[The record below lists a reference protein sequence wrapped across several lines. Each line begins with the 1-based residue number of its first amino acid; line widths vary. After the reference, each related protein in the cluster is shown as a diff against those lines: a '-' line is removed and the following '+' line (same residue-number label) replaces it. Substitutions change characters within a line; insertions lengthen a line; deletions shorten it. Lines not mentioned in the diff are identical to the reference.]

1 MARDISSV
9 STEELL
15 ADLPEVDGATK
26 KRIEAELERRGQA
39 PASPAQTPTEP
50 DVFAPQGATPTEEMT
65 LGGFAGNIGP
75 SAMRTGTDMLKGIGN
90 LITSPID
97 TVAGMPA
104 GMAGHYGSRYSSPE
118 QAAQTA
124 YNDPVGA
131 LMDVPV
137 VGTGMRLLGAAGK
150 VGGAGRVAEA
160 ASTVG
165 RGLEKLDPVGM
176 GVGAAQLGIGAGINR
191 FGSTPAESMAGSYYG
206 QPRGA
211 QVDDFDTYLAT
222 VDAAIEQGI
231 PATTQGART
240 AKEAK
245 QASGERLG
253 EALDAADKVDAIELF
268 SQLQTKIADAGDLS
282 VNAPYRGALESFK
295 RDLVTMADDNGF
307 ISAADL
313 NSLKSQYDSTINFDA
328 GLAGP
333 ELSAQQ
339 GSLAGSNVARGAL
352 KESVGPEFADY
363 SARVGVE
370 DVVRR
375 GAQQD
380 LMVRGS
386 GMTGDLFAQGLN
398 AIAPVLTGQGRL
410 KRMQGRQ
417 AVEQGRLLDAAN
429 HALDVTLYG
438 RVREGAYLADM
449 SDGNEQWH
457 VGRLWEGE

>member
-1 MARDISSV
+1 MARDIKDV
-9 STEELL
+9 STEELM
-15 ADLPEVDGATK
+15 ADLPLVSGAVK
-26 KRIEAELERRGQA
+26 ARIEAELESRGTPTPPLQ
-39 PASPAQTPTEP
+39 SAQTP
-50 DVFAPQGATPTEEMT
+50 APAPSAASPEMT
-65 LGGFAGNIGP
+65 VEGFLGNVGP
-75 SAMRTGTDMLKGIGN
+75 SAYRTGTDIMKGLGN

-97 TVAGMPA
+97 TVQAMPA
-104 GMAGHYGSRYSSPE
+104 GMVDHYGSRYSSPE

-150 VGGAGRVAEA
+150 VGGAGRIAETA
-160 ASTVG
+160 GQIG
-165 RGLEKLDPVGM
+165 RGLEKVDPVGLA
-176 GVGAAQLGIGAGINR
+176 VGGAQLGIGAGINR
-191 FGSTPAESMAGSYYG
+191 FGATPAESMAGSYYG

-211 QVDDFDTYLAT
+211 QVDDFDSYLAT

-231 PATTQGART
+231 PATTQGARV
-240 AKEAK
+240 AKDAK
-245 QASGERLG
+245 KASGERLG
-253 EALDAADKVDAIELF
+253 EALDAADKVDAIGLF
-268 SQLQTKIADAGDLS
+268 SQIQSKIAEAGDLS

-295 RDLVTMADDNGF
+295 RDLVKMADDNGF

-339 GSLAGSNVARGAL
+339 GALAGSNVARGAL

-363 SARVGVE
+363 SARVGIE

-380 LMVRGS
+380 LMVKGS
-386 GMTGDLFAQGLN
+386 GMTGDLFAQGIN

-429 HALDVTLYG
+429 HALDVSLYG
-438 RVREGAYLADM
+438 RIREGAYLADM

>member
-1 MARDISSV
+1 MARDISEV

-15 ADLPEVDGATK
+15 ADLPLVSGSVRS
-26 KRIEAELERRGQA
+26 RIEAELNRRGTSTQGPNGSPASAQGPSGA
-39 PASPAQTPTEP
+39 PAPTP
-50 DVFAPQGATPTEEMT
+50 EEMT
-65 LGGFAGNIGP
+65 FEGFLGNVGP
-75 SAMRTGTDMLKGIGN
+75 SAYRTGTDILKGMGN
-90 LITSPID
+90 LLTSPID
-97 TVAGMPA
+97 TVQAMPA
-104 GMAGHYGSRYSSPE
+104 GMAQHYGDRYSSVD

-137 VGTGMRLLGAAGK
+137 IGTGLRVLGAAGK
-150 VGGAGRVAEA
+150 VGGAGRIADT

-165 RGLEKLDPVGM
+165 RGLEKVDPFGAVVGGAQL
-176 GVGAAQLGIGAGINR
+176 GVGAALNR
-191 FGSTPAESMAGSYYG
+191 FNASPAESLAGSYYG
-206 QPRGA
+206 QPRGG
-211 QVDDFDTYLAT
+211 QVDNFDEYLGT

-231 PATTQGART
+231 PATLQGVRIAED
-240 AKEAK
+240 AKK
-245 QASGERLG
+245 ASGERLG
-253 EALDAADKVDAIELF
+253 NALDAADKVDAIELF
-268 SQLQTKIADAGDLS
+268 SQLQAKIAEAGDLN

-295 RDLVTMADDNGF
+295 RDLVKLADDDGF

-313 NSLKSQYDSTINFDA
+313 NSLKSQYDATINFDA

-339 GSLAGSNVARGAL
+339 GALAGSNVARGAL
-352 KESVGPEFADY
+352 RESVGPEFADY
-363 SARVGVE
+363 SARVGIE
-370 DVVRR
+370 DITRR

-380 LMVRGS
+380 LLEKGS
-386 GMTGDLFAQGLN
+386 GVTGDLFRQGIN
-398 AIAPVLTGQGRL
+398 AVAPVLTGQGRL

>member
-50 DVFAPQGATPTEEMT
+50 DVFAPQGATPMEQMT

-97 TVAGMPA
+97 TVAAMPA
-104 GMAGHYGSRYSSPE
+104 GMADHYGSRYNSPE

-150 VGGAGRVAEA
+150 VGGAGKVAEA

-191 FGSTPAESMAGSYYG
+191 WGSSPAESMAGSYYG
-206 QPRGA
+206 QARGG
-211 QVDDFDTYLAT
+211 QVADLPGYLDT
-222 VDAAIEQGI
+222 VDQAIEAGI
-231 PATTQGART
+231 PATVQGVRIAE
-240 AKEAK
+240 EAK
-245 QASGERLG
+245 SASGQRLG
-253 EALDAADKVDAIELF
+253 EALDAAPKIDAIDLF
-268 SQLQTKIADAGDLS
+268 NQINAKIADAGEFNVS
-282 VNAPYRGALESFK
+282 KPYRDALKAFQD
-295 RDLVTMADDNGF
+295 DLVLAADDAGF
-307 ISAADL
+307 IPAAKL
-313 NSLKSQYDSTINFDA
+313 NELKSKYDATVNFDA
-328 GLAGP
+328 DLSGPDLSTQQGTLAGT
-333 ELSAQQ
+333 
-339 GSLAGSNVARGAL
+339 NVARGAL
-352 KESVGPEFADY
+352 RDKVGPEFADY

-380 LMVRGS
+380 LNVRGS

-398 AIAPVLTGQGRL
+398 AVAPILTGQGRL

-429 HALDVTLYG
+429 HALDVSLYG
-438 RVREGAYLADM
+438 RIREGAYLADM

-457 VGRLWEGE
+457 VGRLWNGE

>member
-1 MARDISSV
+1 MARDIKDV

-15 ADLPEVDGATK
+15 ADLPLVSGSVKA
-26 KRIEAELERRGQA
+26 RIEAELESRGTPTPPLQ
-39 PASPAQTPTEP
+39 SAQTP
-50 DVFAPQGATPTEEMT
+50 APAPSAASPEMT
-65 LGGFAGNIGP
+65 VEGFLGNVGP
-75 SAMRTGTDMLKGIGN
+75 SAMRTGTDMLKGMGN

-104 GMAGHYGSRYSSPE
+104 GMAQHYGDRYSSVD

-137 VGTGMRLLGAAGK
+137 LGTGMRLLGAAGK
-150 VGGAGRVAEA
+150 VGGAGRIADA
-160 ASTVG
+160 AGTVG
-165 RGLEKLDPVGM
+165 RGLEKVDPFGAA
-176 GVGAAQLGIGAGINR
+176 VGAAQLGIGAGINR
-191 FGSTPAESMAGSYYG
+191 FGSSPAESMAGSYYG
-206 QPRGA
+206 QPRGR
-211 QVDDFDTYLAT
+211 QVDNFDEYLGT

-231 PATTQGART
+231 PATTGGARIAEEARREAGGRLNT
-240 AKEAK
+240 ALE
-245 QASGERLG
+245 G
-253 EALDAADKVDAIELF
+253 ADKLDAIEVF
-268 SQLQTKIADAGDLS
+268 TQLNAKIDEIGDLNVS
-282 VNAPYRGALESFK
+282 NPAVAKLNELKA
-295 RDLVTMADDNGF
+295 DLVKLSDDQGY

-313 NSLKSQYDSTINFDA
+313 NSLKSKYDATINFDNVTTGVELSSQQGALA
-328 GLAGP
+328 GTNAIRGKLQETVGP
-333 ELSAQQ
+333 ELAEY
-339 GSLAGSNVARGAL
+339 GARAGI
-352 KESVGPEFADY
+352 
-363 SARVGVE
+363 E

-398 AIAPVLTGQGRL
+398 AIAPILTGQGRL

-438 RVREGAYLADM
+438 RVREGAYMADM

>member
-1 MARDISSV
+1 MARDIKDV

-15 ADLPEVDGATK
+15 ADLPLVSGSVRA
-26 KRIEAELERRGQA
+26 RIEAELESRGTPTPPLQ
-39 PASPAQTPTEP
+39 SAQTP
-50 DVFAPQGATPTEEMT
+50 APAPSAASPEMT
-65 LGGFAGNIGP
+65 VEGFLGNVGP
-75 SAMRTGTDMLKGIGN
+75 SAMQTGTDMLKGIGN
-90 LITSPID
+90 LVTSPID
-97 TVAGMPA
+97 TVAAMPA
-104 GMAGHYGSRYSSPE
+104 GMAQHYGDRYNSLD

-131 LMDVPV
+131 AMDIPV
-137 VGTGMRLLGAAGK
+137 LGTGMRLLGAAGK
-150 VGGAGRVAEA
+150 VGGAGRIADA

-165 RGLEKLDPVGM
+165 RGLEKVDPFGAA
-176 GVGAAQLGIGAGINR
+176 VGAAQLGIGAGINR
-191 FGSTPAESMAGSYYG
+191 FGSTPAESLAGSYYG
-206 QPRGA
+206 QPRGR
-211 QVDDFDTYLAT
+211 QVENFDEYLGT

-231 PATTQGART
+231 PATTAGARV
-240 AKEAK
+240 AEEARRG
-245 QASGERLG
+245 AGERLNT
-253 EALDAADKVDAIELF
+253 ALEGAEKLDAIELF
-268 SQLQTKIADAGDLS
+268 TQLNAKIDEIGDLNVS
-282 VNAPYRGALESFK
+282 NPAVAKLNELKA
-295 RDLVTMADDNGF
+295 DLVKLSDEQGY

-313 NSLKSQYDSTINFDA
+313 NSLKSKYDQTINFDNVTTGAELSSQQGALA
-328 GLAGP
+328 GTNVIRGKLQNTVGP
-333 ELSAQQ
+333 ELAEY
-339 GSLAGSNVARGAL
+339 GARAGI
-352 KESVGPEFADY
+352 
-363 SARVGVE
+363 E

-429 HALDVTLYG
+429 HALDVSLYG